1 MKTIDLKQGS
11 PEWHAHRATHFNAS
25 DAPAMMGCSK
35 YKTRSQLLHE
45 LHTGITPEVDASQQ
59 YRFDEGHRSEA
70 LARPLG
76 VQIIGEPLYPSVG
89 TEGELS
95 ASFDGLTM
103 DESIAFEHK
112 SLNDELRAVVT
123 DEATGSLL
131 PLQYRVQMEQQ
142 CMVAGCE
149 KVLFMA
155 SKWNGEELVE
165 ERHCWYYPD
174 PALRVQITAGW
185 AQFAQDLAAYV
196 PSTAPVIEKVVAEPV
211 EALPAPFVQVT
222 GELALQDNFKAF
234 EERLRE
240 FLATK
245 LIREPK
251 TDEDFVNLD
260 AQIKAMKQG
269 REALK
274 AAKAQML
281 AQVQPVDQ
289 ANKTA
294 EMLDK
299 LLQENCSMA
308 ERLLSSEKERRRG
321 EIVADGVKGLAAHI
335 TALNTRL
342 GKPYMPAVPADFG
355 GAIKNKRSLASME
368 EAVSNE
374 LTRAKIAASE
384 IADRIQ
390 INLTTLRELASEVV
404 FLFPDTA
411 QLVQKAPDDLTA
423 LVKNR
428 IADHRA
434 AEAKKEEEQRERI
447 RNDLA
452 MSEIQGIQQQVM
464 IATLGRAG
472 VRAGGTIECIRE
484 TLAET
489 EAWPIDAERFGSLA
503 GMGQQAKDTAVSEIR
518 ALLAK
523 AEMRAAA
530 AAPAPAASPSMA
542 SAAAAPL
549 SATPSSAPAAA
560 PAPTVIPMPMRAAV
574 APSTHPTLSLGQI
587 KERIAPLLI
596 SAEGLATLGFVGLK
610 ERGSVL
616 FHEADFPHICAAL
629 VAHVQAIQAKQAA

>member
-1 MKTIDLKQGS
+1 MKTLDLIQGS

-35 YKTRSQLLHE
+35 YKTRSQLMHE

-59 YRFDEGHRSEA
+59 FRFDEGHRFEA

-76 VQIIGEPLYPSVG
+76 EQVLGEDLYPVVG

-112 SLNDELRAVVT
+112 SLNGELRAAMT
-123 DEATGSLL
+123 TMDGAAL
-131 PLQYRVQMEQQ
+131 PLAYRVQMEQQ
-142 CMVAGCE
+142 CAVSGCE

-155 SKWNGEELVE
+155 TKWAGDELVE
-165 ERHCWYYPD
+165 RREAWYVPD
-174 PALRVQITAGW
+174 LKLRAQIVAGW
-185 AQFAQDLAAYV
+185 AQFAQQLATYV
-196 PSTAPVIEKVVAEPV
+196 PSTAPAVEKVVAEPV

-222 GELALQDNFKAF
+222 GQLALQDNFKVF
-234 EERLRE
+234 EERLRD

-274 AAKAQML
+274 SAKAQML

-294 EMLDK
+294 EMLDR

-308 ERLLSSEKERRRG
+308 ERLLTSEKERRRG

-335 TALNTRL
+335 TTLNTRL
-342 GKPYMPAVPADFG
+342 GKPYMPTVPADFG
-355 GAIKNKRSLASME
+355 GAIKGKRSLASME

-374 LTRAKIAASE
+374 LTRAKLAANE

-390 INLTTLRELASEVV
+390 VNLTTLREQATEVA

-411 QLVQKAPDDLTA
+411 QIVLKAPDDLAT
-423 LVKNR
+423 LVKAR
-428 IADHRA
+428 IGEHQMKEQARIDAD
-434 AEAKKEEEQRERI
+434 RERI
-447 RNDLA
+447 RKEEAARIEREQEADR
-452 MSEIQGIQQQVM
+452 QR
-464 IATLGRAG
+464 IA
-472 VRAGGTIECIRE
+472 RE
-484 TLAET
+484 
-489 EAWPIDAERFGSLA
+489 
-503 GMGQQAKDTAVSEIR
+503 QAAQ
-518 ALLAK
+518 
-523 AEMRAAA
+523 AAA
-530 AAPAPAASPSMA
+530 AAPAPAPAPVPA
-542 SAAAAPL
+542 APPAAAAPV
-549 SATPSSAPAAA
+549 AAPA
-560 PAPTVIPMPMRAAV
+560 PAPTVIAMPPRAQPAAGA
-574 APSTHPTLSLGQI
+574 APALSIGAI
-587 KERIAPLLI
+587 NERLQHFTVT
-596 SAEGLATLGFVGLK
+596 AEGLRGLGFEPAGR
-610 ERGSVL
+610 ERAAPRY
-616 FHEADFPHICAAL
+616 HEADFPHMCAAM
-629 VAHVQAIQAKQAA
+629 VAHLEAIQAKQAA